1 MATLRKLRGKYYI
14 RIRMKGQKEKLIP
27 TKTGDERTAKQRLKA
42 VQEREFLIR
51 AHLLAENELVPLS
64 LAEAEKKYRSYC
76 EHKGLRP
83 QTLISYDKVFTNFK
97 NIVNPTF
104 PVKGIG
110 QKQVSSF
117 IKFLKEK
124 KIKTKKGKKP
134 GSEEEKNL
142 SNNTININLR
152 SIQAFLNWLEKEKY
166 ILEAP
171 KIELV
176 KVDAPLPKFLTPAE
190 LDKIYSFT
198 SDDKLLATFR
208 VFESLG
214 LRLNELKYAELEGDF
229 VKVYAVNS
237 KGRRDR
243 IIPLPESIREDF
255 SIATQEPYLT
265 DYVSKSFTKLAR
277 KAGIKRTFHS
287 LRHTFA
293 LRTLVQTK
301 DLNLVKELLGHSQ
314 ISTTMI
320 YTKFPEDYLKTVLM
334 DRQSTP
340 KLKALA

>member
-14 RIRMKGQKEKLIP
+14 RIRMAGQKEKLIP
-27 TKTGDERTAKQRLKA
+27 TKTGDERTAKRRLKA

-83 QTLISYDKVFTNFK
+83 QTLISYKKVLTNFK
-97 NIVNPTF
+97 DVINPTF
-104 PVKGIG
+104 PVKGLG

-117 IKFLKEK
+117 IKYLKEK
-124 KIKTKKGKKP
+124 KIIIKDEKKP
-134 GSEEEKNL
+134 GPEVEKYL

-176 KVDAPLPKFLTPAE
+176 KVDTPLPKFLTPAE

-198 SDDKLLATFR
+198 SDNKLLATFR
-208 VFESLG
+208 VYEGLG
-214 LRLNELKYAELEGDF
+214 LRLNELKHAKLEGSF
-229 VKVYAVNS
+229 VKVNAEDS

-243 IIPLPESIREDF
+243 IIPIPDDILEDF
-255 SIATQEPYLT
+255 STATTEPYLA
-265 DYVSKSFTKLAR
+265 DYVSKAFTKLAK
-277 KAGIKRTFHS
+277 KAGIKRTLHS

-301 DLNLVKELLGHSQ
+301 DLNLVKVLMGHSQ

-334 DRQSTP
+334 DFKNTP
-340 KLKALA
+340 DLKASA